1 MTKRIRKTFATTS
14 ALKTL
19 NKVSLPNVAEVARK
33 NDISVRL
40 LAREPGC
47 DQAPVKTAGERA
59 TVFARRIVGNAPLPT
74 ISDRPFLGMKS

>member
-1 MTKRIRKTFATTS
+1 MTKRIRKTFAATS

-19 NKVSLPNVAEVARK
+19 NKVSLQNVAEVARK

-47 DQAPVKTAGERA
+47 DQAPVKTACERA
-59 TVFARRIVGNAPLPT
+59 TVFGLPIDGKCLT
-74 ISDRPFLGMKS
+74 RSFPADHFWA

>member
-1 MTKRIRKTFATTS
+1 MTKRIRKTFATLS

-40 LAREPGC
+40 LAREAGH
-47 DQAPVKTAGERA
+47 DQALVKTTGEWA
-59 TVFARRIVGNAPLPT
+59 TVFARRIFGNAPLQPYPA
-74 ISDRPFLGMKS
+74 DHFWA